1 LWDVAGAKELATLEG
16 HIGGVN
22 AVAFSP
28 DGLLLATAG
37 EDETAR
43 FWDVA
48 GREEIATLTGH
59 GDWVNELAFA
69 PDGKTLATA
78 SDDRTIKV
86 WSVPPAE
93 KPDRQRDPGKE
104 VK

>member
-1 LWDVAGAKELATLEG
+1 MVGAAWWLSRAKELATLEG
-16 HIGGVN
+16 HVGGVN

-28 DGLLLATAG
+28 DGRLLATAG

-43 FWDVA
+43 LWDVA
-48 GREEIATLTGH
+48 RRKEIATVEGH
-59 GDWVNELAFA
+59 GDWVNDLAFA

-86 WSVPPAE
+86 WNVPLAD
-93 KPDRQRDPGKE
+93 KS
-104 VK
+104 